1 MNIQNIES
9 KYENLLG
16 TIVKF
21 MKMEKLEPLVQ
32 LIQNLSKHTGKLA
45 NIS

>member
-16 TIVKF
+16 TIFEVYENGKIRAF
-21 MKMEKLEPLVQ
+21 SAVNTELVQ
-32 LIQNLSKHTGKLA
+32 KSRQCLEN
-45 NIS
+45 